1 MIEAALLLPL
11 AKLPLDVC
19 PVTSVTNHSRGP
31 ARTDGVRSS
40 EGSAGQLNSASR
52 RPGPQPERLKWGQ
65 WLDIWQ
71 LEPSGGFFTHMSGAW
86 TQLTEAGLSLGLLT
100 GAPVCVLSRGLGLP
114 GGNVRKERS
123 SDPVTAARA
132 FSDRVSQLLS
142 HCILLAPV
150 PQPRSTGVWRGPT
163 AEQEGRELLPQ
174 RSQKAQSAARWPGQ
188 GSLHLGLSPWFSGK
202 KVFKKESRSQDR
214 QL

>member
-40 EGSAGQLNSASR
+40 EGSVGQLNSASR

-114 GGNVRKERS
+114 VGNVRKERS
-123 SDPVTAARA
+123 SDPGQRPGPFLTEPHSFSPTAFCWLRFRSPGPRGRGRVGLQNKRGGSYSLSDLRKHSHREVARA
-132 FSDRVSQLLS
+132 RQSPPGT
-142 HCILLAPV
+142 LALV
-150 PQPRSTGVWRGPT
+150 LW
-163 AEQEGRELLPQ
+163 
-174 RSQKAQSAARWPGQ
+174 
-188 GSLHLGLSPWFSGK
+188 
-202 KVFKKESRSQDR
+202 KESV
-214 QL
+214 